1 MGFKR
6 YVMSMFRM
14 RKSFP
19 RRAERVPIG
28 SERRRDAA
36 SAANALRR
44 RDRAAGVENCQGIF
58 LLLFLFFFRFLK
70 LILDFICIFS
80 VINSLISA
88 T

>member
-44 RDRAAGVENCQGIF
+44 RDRAAGAENCQGNF
-58 LLLFLFFFRFLK
+58 LLRFFAIFFSIFK
-70 LILDFICIFS
+70 LILGFIYIFFGS
-80 VINSLISA
+80 KYFN
-88 T
+88 